1 MTSCVLDASAM
12 LAWILQEPGAAR
24 VAEARAGAHASA
36 VNIAEVANR
45 LSDRGMDDTTIRQ
58 IVGGL
63 GVIVSAFG
71 EDDALQAGL
80 WRRATRDKGLSLG
93 DRACLALGKRLSL
106 PVMTADRPWAELD
119 LGVEVVLI
127 R

>member
-12 LAWILQEPGAAR
+12 LACILSEPGAAR
-24 VAEARAGAHASA
+24 VLEAGAGAHASA

-45 LSDRGMDDTTIRQ
+45 LADRGMDDATIHQ
-58 IVGGL
+58 IIGGL

-80 WRRATRDKGLSLG
+80 WRRITRDKGLSIG
-93 DRACLALGKRLSL
+93 DRACLALGKRLNL